1 MTQES
6 PVPARNQVSASRSD
20 TRLRG
25 PWLKAARVVWIA
37 LVGLTLVVLVVAL
50 PVSFQASRTILA
62 PETQVP
68 GQLTAEDVRLMQQWG
83 LSLDFYAVYQ
93 TALVAIFSFVFM
105 TAGALL
111 FWRRSD
117 DRMALFIS
125 LWFALFGV
133 TGSPLLD
140 PLIRVHPM
148 WQLPVRFLQ
157 GASLGCFPIL
167 TYVFPDGHFVPR
179 WTRALT
185 LAWVAWIVISPF
197 TPFVAGDFVGA
208 SALWFGVLIPG
219 GMGIGILAQ
228 VYRYLRVSS
237 RIERQQTKWV
247 LFGFGVVAVSFV
259 LYTLLPLII
268 PSVLE
273 PSLARV
279 LYLNFTETF
288 LLVIPFCLLPLFIGI
303 AILRYHLWDVD
314 VIIRRTLVYGTLTTT
329 LALVYIGSVV
339 LLRYLLAPLTGSS
352 ELTIVASTLAIAVLF
367 SPVRR
372 GIQTRIDKRFYR
384 RKYDAAKVLAAFGTT
399 ARDETDLERLTA
411 AMLRVV
417 DETMQPAHVS
427 LWLRPPGWKPNRPQ
441 DKNDSISKGGTT

>member
-1 MTQES
+1 VRQEA
-6 PVPARNQVSASRSD
+6 PVASRNEATTTQSD

-25 PWLKAARVVWIA
+25 PWLAAARVVWVA
-37 LVGLTLVVLVVAL
+37 VVGLALVVLVVAL
-50 PVSFQASRTILA
+50 PVNFQAQRTILA

-68 GQLTAEDVRLMQQWG
+68 GQLRLEDVRLMEQWG
-83 LSLDFYAVYQ
+83 LSLDFYAAYQ
-93 TALVAIFSFVFM
+93 TALVVIFSLVFM
-105 TAGALL
+105 AAGALL

-117 DRMALFIS
+117 DRIALFMS

-133 TGSPLLD
+133 TLAPLLD
-140 PLIRVHPM
+140 PLIRAYPM

-167 TYVFPDGHFVPR
+167 TYIFPDGRFVPR

-185 LAWVAWIVISPF
+185 IAWIAWIVISPF
-197 TPFVAGDFVGA
+197 TPFVVANFAGA
-208 SALWFGVLIPG
+208 SALWFGVLIPA

-228 VYRYLRVSS
+228 VYRYRRVSS
-237 RIERQQTKWV
+237 RVERQQTKWV
-247 LFGFGVVAVSFV
+247 LFGFGVVAVSLV
-259 LYTLLPLII
+259 LYSLLPLVI
-268 PSVLE
+268 PSVAE
-273 PSLARV
+273 PGLARV
-279 LYLNFTETF
+279 LYLNFSETF
-288 LLVIPFCLLPLFIGI
+288 FLVIPFCLLPLFIGI

-314 VIIRRTLVYGTLTTT
+314 VIIRRTLIYGALTTT

-352 ELTIVASTLAIAVLF
+352 ELAIVASTLAIAVLF

-411 AMLRVV
+411 ELLKVA

-427 LWLRPPGWKPNRPQ
+427 LWLRPPGWKRNRQQ
-441 DKNDSISKGGTT
+441 DKNDSFPKGGTT

>member
-1 MTQES
+1 VAQES
-6 PVPARNQVSASRSD
+6 PVASRNEVSAARSD
-20 TRLRG
+20 THLRG
-25 PWLKAARVVWIA
+25 PWLAAARVVWVA
-37 LVGLTLVVLVVAL
+37 LVGLALVVLVVAL
-50 PVSFQASRTILA
+50 PVSFQAAHTLLT

-68 GQLTAEDVRLMQQWG
+68 GQLTPEDVRLMAQWG
-83 LSLDFYAVYQ
+83 LSLDFYATYQ
-93 TALVAIFSFVFM
+93 TALVAIFSLVFM

-111 FWRRSD
+111 FWRRSN
-117 DRMALFIS
+117 DRIDLFVS

-140 PLIRVHPM
+140 PLIRAHPM

-157 GASLGCFPIL
+157 GASVGCFPIL
-167 TYVFPDGHFVPR
+167 TYIFPDGRFVPR

-185 LAWVAWIVISPF
+185 IAWVVWIVISPF
-197 TPFVAGDFVGA
+197 TPFVAADFAGA

-219 GMGIGILAQ
+219 GMIIGILAQ
-228 VYRYLRVSS
+228 IYRYLRVSS
-237 RIERQQTKWV
+237 RVERQQTKWV
-247 LFGFGVVAVSFV
+247 LFGFGVVAAGFV
-259 LYTLLPLII
+259 LYSLLPLVI
-268 PSVLE
+268 PSIAE
-273 PSLARV
+273 PGLARV
-279 LYLNFTETF
+279 LYLNFSETF

-314 VIIRRTLVYGTLTTT
+314 VIIRRTLIYGTLTTT

-339 LLRYLLAPLTGSS
+339 LLRYLLAPLTGNS
-352 ELTIVASTLAIAVLF
+352 ELAIVASTLAIAVLF

-411 AMLRVV
+411 ELLTVV

-427 LWLRPPGWKPNRPQ
+427 LWLRPPRWKPNRQQ
-441 DKNDSISKGGTT
+441 DKKDSFPKGGTT